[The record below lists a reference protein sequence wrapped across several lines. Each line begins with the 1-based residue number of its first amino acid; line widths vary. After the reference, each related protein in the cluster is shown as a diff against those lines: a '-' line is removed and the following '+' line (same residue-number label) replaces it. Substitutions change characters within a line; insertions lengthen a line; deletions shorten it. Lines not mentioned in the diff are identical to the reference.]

1 MVRSPGCQVLKNAA
15 KGWFK
20 VIPDEDLD
28 ADEYDDA
35 AEHWYYADGD
45 GALYANEIKTINGRK
60 YAFDEYGRMVD
71 GLRLIEFDKE
81 ANGAISTKKIVAA
94 YEDDDNAALMFDTE
108 DNLDA
113 TIQKIMSEKDTDIYS
128 FMYFGDADDGAVK
141 TGKQKIDIDGDEIE
155 FEFKKDGS
163 KKGQGRNEVDKSDK
177 VAYAMGKRYK
187 ADSDNKYEIVLE
199 LKYNTEDKKGTS
211 LVSVTTEEYIQE
223 LMMQGGEDYKT
234 VTTLKSNGDEEDLF
248 YYGKDGQKLLTK
260 WDDAEITNTY
270 VVNTSG
276 SLVKTK
282 SKCTDGDDY
291 VIKVKNFDIEE
302 IYEEL
307 D

>member
-1 MVRSPGCQVLKNAA
+1 
-15 KGWFK
+15 
-20 VIPDEDLD
+20 
-28 ADEYDDA
+28 
-35 AEHWYYADGD
+35 
-45 GALYANEIKTINGRK
+45 
-60 YAFDEYGRMVD
+60 
-71 GLRLIEFDKE
+71 
-81 ANGAISTKKIVAA
+81 
-94 YEDDDNAALMFDTE
+94 
-108 DNLDA
+108 
-113 TIQKIMSEKDTDIYS
+113 
-128 FMYFGDADDGAVK
+128 
-141 TGKQKIDIDGDEIE
+141 
-155 FEFKKDGS
+155 
-163 KKGQGRNEVDKSDK
+163 
-177 VAYAMGKRYK
+177 
-187 ADSDNKYEIVLE
+187 
-199 LKYNTEDKKGTS
+199 
-211 LVSVTTEEYIQE
+211 
-223 LMMQGGEDYKT
+223 MQGGEDYKT